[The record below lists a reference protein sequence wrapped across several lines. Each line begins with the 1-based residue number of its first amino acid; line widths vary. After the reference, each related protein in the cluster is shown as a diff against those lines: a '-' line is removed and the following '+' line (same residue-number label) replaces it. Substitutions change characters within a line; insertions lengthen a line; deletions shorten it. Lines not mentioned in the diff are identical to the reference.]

1 MRRSDL
7 PIHYDPH
14 ALRRM
19 SQRSV
24 SREQIEQ
31 VVRSPDAVRPAK
43 RRGALRLEKAMSAR
57 KRLAVIAEV
66 SRTDALIVSAWWM

>member
-1 MRRSDL
+1 MRRADL

-14 ALRRM
+14 AIRRL
-19 SQRSV
+19 SQRGV
-24 SREQIEQ
+24 SHEQIER
-31 VVRSPDAVRPAK
+31 VVRSPDAARPAK

-66 SRTDALIVSAWWM
+66 SRTDVLIVSAWWM